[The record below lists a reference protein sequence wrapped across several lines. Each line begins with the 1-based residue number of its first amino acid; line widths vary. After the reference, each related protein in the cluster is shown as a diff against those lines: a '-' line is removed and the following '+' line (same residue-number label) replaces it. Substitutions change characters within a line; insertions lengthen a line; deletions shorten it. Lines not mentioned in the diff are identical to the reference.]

1 MKSGS
6 AEKLVRA
13 VETVAAGEIYISPLI
28 TSLAVQRFARRIDLS
43 HGVDA
48 LSEREL
54 SVFALIA
61 FMNKMAQRGMIADAD
76 LRLIY
81 ATDSVERSHLAH
93 SQQSDRAIRT
103 QIPQARDAT
112 PFPLAGGT
120 RAVSSRSQVAAIG
133 LSRLPSVGPFAP
145 HHTCG
150 NLTRLISRN

>member
-81 ATDSVERSHLAH
+81 ATDSVEE
-93 SQQSDRAIRT
+93 AI
-103 QIPQARDAT
+103 
-112 PFPLAGGT
+112 
-120 RAVSSRSQVAAIG
+120 
-133 LSRLPSVGPFAP
+133 
-145 HHTCG
+145 
-150 NLTRLISRN
+150 